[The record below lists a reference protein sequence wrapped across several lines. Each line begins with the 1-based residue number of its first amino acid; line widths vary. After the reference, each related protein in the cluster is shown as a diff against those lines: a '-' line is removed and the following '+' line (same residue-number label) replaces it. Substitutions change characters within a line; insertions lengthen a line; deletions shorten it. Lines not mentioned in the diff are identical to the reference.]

1 MLLVAKVLR
10 FGMQMGKQKSQYDE
24 ETTVSWKSQISK
36 FQLIWTIKKVTLNSN
51 SETFVLLFRKL
62 WNNHC
67 AHCFMRKP
75 FHGTKNVVRGLMD
88 WEG

>member
-1 MLLVAKVLR
+1 
-10 FGMQMGKQKSQYDE
+10 MQMGKQKNQYDE
-24 ETTVSWKSQISK
+24 ETTIGWKNQIYI

-51 SETFVLLFRKL
+51 SITFVLLFQKL

-67 AHCFMRKP
+67 AHCFIKNP
-75 FHGTKNVVRGLMD
+75 FHGTKNVVRGLVV